1 MWLITKVLIIAVQ
14 HVQYL
19 IKDAITISNYMIVIV
34 RCLIYNDHYYY
45 STYLQVQIKV
55 TITISDY
62 MITL

>member
-14 HVQYL
+14 HVHYL
-19 IKDAITISNYMIVIV
+19 IKDAITVSNYMIIIV
-34 RCLIYNDHYYY
+34 NYKIYMI
-45 STYLQVQIKV
+45 TITTLLTLQVQIKV